1 VLLPPGGPADLL
13 ALGVSGIVLV
23 ATLLA
28 ATAAHPRVPPVAVAL
43 PGAAFLVLVGAVG
56 APEAEGAVRDIAPT
70 VAFLVV
76 VLLLSH
82 LADREGLFTW
92 AAAMT
97 AQRAGRSARA
107 LLARVVVLSAVV
119 TAVLSLDATVVLL
132 TPVVI
137 ATAAHMR
144 VAPLPHAYAA
154 GHLAN
159 SASLL
164 LPVSNLTNLL
174 AFAATGLSFLHFT
187 GLMLAPW
194 LVAVAVEFAVLR
206 WLFRAELATP
216 AGEPVTTV
224 PPLPMV
230 VVVVVGLVVVG
241 FGVASLVGLSP
252 VWPAVLGVL
261 VLAVRQLV
269 RRTTRVADLV
279 QAADLPFALFV
290 LALAV
295 VVLAVLRN
303 GVESFLQAVLPNG
316 DTLLPLLAVAAIS
329 AVLANLLNNLP
340 ATLALLPV
348 AVVGGAAPVLAML
361 IGVNVGPNLT
371 YVGSLANLLWR
382 RVLGREAPTSAQ
394 HSAVGLATV
403 PLTLLASTTAL
414 WAALQV

>member
-1 VLLPPGGPADLL
+1 VGGHE
-13 ALGVSGIVLV
+13 
-23 ATLLA
+23 A
-28 ATAAHPRVPPVAVAL
+28 A
-43 PGAAFLVLVGAVG
+43 
-56 APEAEGAVRDIAPT
+56 GAVRGIAPT
-70 VAFLVV
+70 VGFLVV
-76 VLLLSH
+76 VLLLSS
-82 LADREGLFTW
+82 LADREGLFAW
-92 AAAMT
+92 AAAAT
-97 AQRAGRSARA
+97 ARRSGRSARS

-132 TPVVI
+132 TPVVV

-144 VAPLPHAYAA
+144 TSSLPHAYAA

-206 WLFRAELATP
+206 RLFRAELSEP
-216 AGEPVTTV
+216 AGEPVTTA
-224 PPLPMV
+224 PPLPV
-230 VVVVVGLVVVG
+230 LAVVVVGLVVVG
-241 FGVASLVGLSP
+241 FGAASLLGVSP
-252 VWPAVLGVL
+252 IWPAAIGVL
-261 VLAVRQLV
+261 SLAVRQLA
-269 RRTTRVADLV
+269 RRTTRVTDLV
-279 QAADLPFALFV
+279 RAADLPFALFV

-303 GVESFLQAVLPNG
+303 GVEQFLHTVLPDG
-316 DTLLPLLAVAAIS
+316 DALLALLTIAAAS
-329 AVLANLLNNLP
+329 ALLANLLNNLP

-348 AVVGGAAPVLAML
+348 LAVGGAGPVLAML

-382 RVLGREAPTSAQ
+382 RVLGREAPSSAQ
-394 HSAVGLATV
+394 HTAVGLATV
-403 PLTLLASTTAL
+403 PVTLLAATVAL
-414 WAALQV
+414 WAALRI